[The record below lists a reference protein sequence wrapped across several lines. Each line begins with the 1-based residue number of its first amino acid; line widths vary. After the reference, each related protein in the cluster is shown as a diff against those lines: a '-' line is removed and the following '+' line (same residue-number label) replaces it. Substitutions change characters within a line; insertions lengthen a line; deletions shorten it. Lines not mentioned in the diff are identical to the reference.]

1 MKIVRRHARDFSIA
15 SGFEQAGEIYY
26 HKNQGERQYI
36 QWMFVLSGSVSI
48 KYNLNGFDGSYHLT
62 EDSIGDLSPTK
73 NLETEWHA
81 GSEGYSFV
89 AFMSS
94 DQEVSYESELLDI
107 DKDYQLTP
115 EDKERIIVNLGDPL
129 DCDGKILT
137 NSNFIRLSAGKSCT
151 LKPVETSSDIVIF
164 RKNGE

>member
-15 SGFEQAGEIYY
+15 SGFEQSDGIFSY
-26 HKNQGERQYI
+26 KNQGERQYI
-36 QWMFVLSGSVSI
+36 QWLFVLSGSVSI
-48 KYNLNGFDGSYHLT
+48 KYSLNGFDGSYHLT

-107 DKDYQLTP
+107 DKEHQLTP
-115 EDKERIIVNLGDPL
+115 EDSERIIVNLGDPL

-137 NSNFIRLSAGKSCT
+137 NSNFIRLSAGNSCT